1 MYPKLS
7 LSGSFGYEATTV
19 DTLIRWDSRTYG
31 FGPTISWDIFNGNRI
46 KNQIKIQEEKTSEA
60 YLNWEL
66 TVLKAMAEVE
76 ISMLN
81 LIESGKVQDAMNDA
95 SESLF
100 EALVLTKQEQK
111 AGVVLMESVLNV
123 RLNFLSSKLVLVE
136 KIGLVSNNL
145 VALYKALGGDWEKE
159 KQIEVI
165 QIRNEQ

>member
-1 MYPKLS
+1 
-7 LSGSFGYEATTV
+7 
-19 DTLIRWDSRTYG
+19 
-31 FGPTISWDIFNGNRI
+31 DIFNGNRI

-95 SESLF
+95 SQSLF
-100 EALVLTKQEQK
+100 EALVLTKQEQE
-111 AGVVLMESVLNV
+111 AGVVLMQSVLNV
-123 RLNFLSSKLVLVE
+123 RLNFLASQLVLVE
-136 KIGLVSNNL
+136 KTGAVSNNL
-145 VALYKALGGDWEKE
+145 VALYKALGGDWENE
-159 KQIEVI
+159 RQIKVT

>member
-1 MYPKLS
+1 M
-7 LSGSFGYEATTV
+7 E
-19 DTLIRWDSRTYG
+19 
-31 FGPTISWDIFNGNRI
+31 
-46 KNQIKIQEEKTSEA
+46 IQEEKTSEA

-95 SESLF
+95 SQSLF
-100 EALVLTKQEQK
+100 EALVLTKQEQE
-111 AGVVLMESVLNV
+111 AGVVLMQSVLNV
-123 RLNFLSSKLVLVE
+123 RLDFLSSQLVLVE
-136 KIGLVSNNL
+136 KVGFVSNNL